1 MYTVYSSIVLH
12 INICIIYVYE
22 CMKHHETIAF
32 AVTVLEIK
40 PQVLSRCVTSGVG
53 EFRRNAKVGFGPG
66 REVDGNG
73 GFMVVECEK
82 HVQTYGG

>member
-1 MYTVYSSIVLH
+1 MYTNAWNSMKPLH
-12 INICIIYVYE
+12 SQS
-22 CMKHHETIAF
+22 
-32 AVTVLEIK
+32 VTVLEIK
-40 PQVLSRCVTSGVG
+40 PQQVLSRCVTSGVG